1 MVRQALSLLRCV
13 PLQALARTS
22 CTFANRPRQALT
34 PSCRLRGCR
43 AETVRISEVA
53 RRTGA
58 SAKAIRLYEARGLLP
73 PVPRLNRYRDYSEQD
88 VAWVQLIRQA
98 LGLGIG
104 LAAITRLQRGDGQL
118 DWPAVLALLERQRTA
133 IAAERERLARVEVE
147 LQQVGDELRQWLQ
160 QGDGPCVLAPAG
172 CPGGV

>member
-1 MVRQALSLLRCV
+1 M
-13 PLQALARTS
+13 
-22 CTFANRPRQALT
+22 
-34 PSCRLRGCR
+34 
-43 AETVRISEVA
+43 RISEVA

-104 LAAITRLQRGDGQL
+104 LAAISRLQRDDGQL
-118 DWPAVLALLERQRTA
+118 DWTAVLALLERQRTT
-133 IAAERERLARVEVE
+133 IAAERERLARVEIA

-160 QGDGPCVLAPAG
+160 QGDGTCVLVPAG
-172 CPGGV
+172 CPAAV

>member
-1 MVRQALSLLRCV
+1 
-13 PLQALARTS
+13 
-22 CTFANRPRQALT
+22 
-34 PSCRLRGCR
+34 
-43 AETVRISEVA
+43 
-53 RRTGA
+53 
-58 SAKAIRLYEARGLLP
+58 
-73 PVPRLNRYRDYSEQD
+73 
-88 VAWVQLIRQA
+88 
-98 LGLGIG
+98 

-133 IAAERERLARVEVE
+133 IAAERERLARVEAE

>member
-1 MVRQALSLLRCV
+1 M
-13 PLQALARTS
+13 
-22 CTFANRPRQALT
+22 
-34 PSCRLRGCR
+34 
-43 AETVRISEVA
+43 RISEVA

-104 LAAITRLQRGDGQL
+104 LAAITRLQRSASSTGRQCWFCWSASALRLLPSASGL
-118 DWPAVLALLERQRTA
+118 PASRSNCSRWRTSCGNGCSRAMVFAFWLPLA
-133 IAAERERLARVEVE
+133 
-147 LQQVGDELRQWLQ
+147 
-160 QGDGPCVLAPAG
+160 APPVFDSA
-172 CPGGV
+172 PGA